1 MLQEHKSVKEMW
13 ESYLISIGDNIADT
27 NKKYISWHFCDNEE
41 DANDLA
47 ELVKQGVKRATTSLY
62 DLYEI
67 EGDAL
72 PEEGDL
78 DIITD
83 WHGQAQCIIETKK
96 VTIVPFKEVT
106 EAFAHTEGEGDKTL
120 KYWKEVHI
128 NAFSRELE
136 SFDKKF
142 SEDMLVLC
150 VEFEMVYM

>member
-27 NKKYISWHFCDNEE
+27 NKKYISWHFCDNEK

-142 SEDMLVLC
+142 SEDMLVVC